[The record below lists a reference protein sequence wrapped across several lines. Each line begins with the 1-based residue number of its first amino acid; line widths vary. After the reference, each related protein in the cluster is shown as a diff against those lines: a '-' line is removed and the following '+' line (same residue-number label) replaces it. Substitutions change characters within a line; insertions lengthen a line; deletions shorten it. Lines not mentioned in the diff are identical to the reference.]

1 MGWEGGTVEREQEAG
16 RGVGGWA
23 ELSGCGAG
31 RRLALEGCGAEG
43 MLDCHEHEVEAVQ
56 WRRGEA
62 SEGLAEAQWRRGEG
76 SVGLA
81 VVQLRRV
88 EGSEGL

>member
-31 RRLALEGCGAEG
+31 RRLALEGCGAVG
-43 MLDCHEHEVEAVQ
+43 VLGCHEHEVEAVQ
-56 WRRGEA
+56 WRRDA
-62 SEGLAEAQWRRGEG
+62 A

-81 VVQLRRV
+81 VVQLRRG
-88 EGSEGL
+88 EASEGL